1 MSFRAIQLAD
11 LTHGNAAGGYVIY
24 FSPLPVG
31 LEYPTVWL
39 DLHIAGDYYHACEDE
54 NTKRKFKQDHAGRKY
69 IRLGPREGVRLYT
82 EERIGLD
89 SNHTAVVTNI
99 ASRAKHGLIV
109 APGKIDP
116 GFNPARLIL
125 VVFNQS
131 GRACKLHVAD
141 KIASIAFAQASGPCV
156 PTASA
161 GHANGGLPDFEVP
174 RRQQVLAWLVSR
186 DYPKFL
192 GDVLRMLMAAGLA
205 LLGAWLTGYLGI
217 KKP

>member
-11 LTHGNAAGGYVIY
+11 LTHGNAAGGYIIY
-24 FSPLPVG
+24 FSPLPV
-31 LEYPTVWL
+31 EVQYPTIWL
-39 DLHIAGDYYHACEDE
+39 DLHIAGEYYHVCEDE
-54 NTKRKFKQDHAGRKY
+54 STRREFKGDHSGRKY
-69 IRLGPREGVRLYT
+69 VRIGPREGVRLYT

-89 SNHTAVVTNI
+89 NSHTAVVTNI

-131 GRACKLHVAD
+131 GRACNLYVGD
-141 KIASIAFAQASGPCV
+141 KIASIAFAQTSEVCA
-156 PTASA
+156 PTGST
-161 GHANGGLPDFEVP
+161 GHATGNMSDFET
-174 RRQQVLAWLVSR
+174 RRWQRMSRWLASR
-186 DYPKFL
+186 DYSKFF
-192 GDVLRMLMAAGLA
+192 GDILRMLLVAGLA

-217 KKP
+217 RKP